1 MKNTVSISTAAKN
14 PEDKLKKPRKEGAPP
29 RSLAEMLAMEQDE
42 VSVRAITIGIE
53 PNRNGTEE

>member
-1 MKNTVSISTAAKN
+1 VKNTVSISTAAKN

-29 RSLAEMLAMEQDE
+29 RSLAEMLAMQDE
-42 VSVRAITIGIE
+42 VSVRALTIGIE